1 MPVSI
6 STDSMNSNFPVLHS
20 RLLVFLVGSL
30 FLLASC
36 SSGRNPAEV
45 DFLTVTRV
53 IDGDTFW
60 GTDKDL
66 RTVKVRL
73 LGIDAPES
81 RRSAHK
87 EVGYYGKESEEYLKK
102 LLSGMNVRVEYDVE
116 RFDQYGRTLAYVY
129 LDNGTFVNADLVKR
143 GYARV
148 MTFPPNVKHADEF
161 VRLQRIARRKK
172 AGMWEE

>member
-1 MPVSI
+1 MDNFTRVFANSI
-6 STDSMNSNFPVLHS
+6 SSFLFIS
-20 RLLVFLVGSL
+20 LLFCV
-30 FLLASC
+30 SC
-36 SSGRNPAEV
+36 SPGRNPAEV
-45 DFLTVTRV
+45 NYLTVTRV

-60 GTDKDL
+60 GTDKEL

-87 EVGYYGKESEEYLKK
+87 EVGYYGKESEEYLKT
-102 LLSGMNVRVEYDVE
+102 LLSGTKVRVEYDLE
-116 RFDQYGRTLAYVY
+116 RYDQYGRTLAYVY
-129 LDNGTFVNADLVKR
+129 LDDGTFVNADLVKK
-143 GYARV
+143 GFARV

-161 VRLQRIARRKK
+161 IRLQRMARRKK

>member
-1 MPVSI
+1 
-6 STDSMNSNFPVLHS
+6 MNYCLPVLPK
-20 RLLVFLVGSL
+20 RLLVFLLGSL
-30 FLLASC
+30 LLMGSC
-36 SSGRNPAEV
+36 RSGRNPAEV
-45 DFLTVTRV
+45 DYLTVTRV

-66 RTVKVRL
+66 HTVKVRL

-87 EVGYYGKESEEYLKK
+87 EVGYYGRESAEYLKT
-102 LLSGMNVRVEYDVE
+102 LLSGMKVRVEYDVE
-116 RFDQYGRTLAYVY
+116 RYDRYGRTLAYVY
-129 LDNGTFVNADLVKR
+129 LDDGTFVNADLVKK

-161 VRLQRIARRKK
+161 VKMQRIARRKK
-172 AGMWEE
+172 AGMWGE

>member
-1 MPVSI
+1 MK
-6 STDSMNSNFPVLHS
+6 NFAPLLFI
-20 RLLVFLVGSL
+20 RFLVFLFGSL
-30 FLLASC
+30 LFWTSC

-45 DFLTVTRV
+45 DYLTVTRV

-87 EVGYYGKESEEYLKK
+87 EVGYFGKESEEYLKSL
-102 LLSGMNVRVEYDVE
+102 LLSGMRVRVEYDLE
-116 RFDQYGRTLAYVY
+116 RQDQYGRTLAYVY
-129 LDNGTFVNADLVKR
+129 LDDGTFVNADLVKK

-161 VRLQRIARRKK
+161 VRLQRMARRKK

>member
-1 MPVSI
+1 MK
-6 STDSMNSNFPVLHS
+6 NFTSLHS
-20 RLLVFLVGSL
+20 NRFLFFLFISLLHLS
-30 FLLASC
+30 SC

-45 DFLTVTRV
+45 DYLTVTRV

-60 GTDKDL
+60 GIDNEL

-87 EVGYYGKESEEYLKK
+87 EVGYYGKESEEYLKT
-102 LLSGMNVRVEYDVE
+102 LLSGMKVRVEYDVE
-116 RFDQYGRTLAYVY
+116 RHDQYGRTLAYVY
-129 LDNGTFVNADLVKR
+129 LDNGTFVNAELVKN

-148 MTFPPNVKHADEF
+148 MTFPPNVKHVDEF
-161 VRLQRIARRKK
+161 VKLQRMARRKK